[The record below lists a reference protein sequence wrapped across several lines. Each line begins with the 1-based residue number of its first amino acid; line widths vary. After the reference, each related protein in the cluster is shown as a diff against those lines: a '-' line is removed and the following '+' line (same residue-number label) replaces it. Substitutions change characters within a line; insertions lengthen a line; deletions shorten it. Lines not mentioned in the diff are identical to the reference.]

1 MLRGELD
8 FTTNFVIN
16 EDSRGDSKTFFVFFL
31 IMMALVF
38 MNLLLGLSVSDID
51 KLERISKVR
60 RAVLQFET
68 ISIMEK
74 ILYLLRKI
82 PCLVR
87 IKNPFITAKKY
98 WPRTFSK
105 YK

>member
-1 MLRGELD
+1 MAYLD
-8 FTTNFVIN
+8 TVMCW
-16 EDSRGDSKTFFVFFL
+16 VFL

-51 KLERISKVR
+51 KLKRVSKVR

-74 ILYLLRKI
+74 IIYLLRRI
-82 PCLVR
+82 PCFVWIR
-87 IKNPFITAKKY
+87 NPFITTANTQSYFTIVDLEPNRENK
-98 WPRTFSK
+98 
-105 YK
+105 